1 MDAGK
6 VPTFDF
12 LGKRR
17 IALVVSIILA
27 AVGVI
32 AAISIPLG
40 KANLGTDFSGGV
52 STQFRFTNPVV
63 VEEVRSM
70 LDAGGFGEADIQE
83 ISGANKLLIRVKK
96 VEGDLSAVSK
106 SIGEIFTASMPE
118 NPYIVDSTTEVGPTV
133 GKKLQRDAFW
143 AIVISLFGIFFYIGW
158 RFEFRF
164 GIAAVAATF
173 HDVLAVLGILFII
186 DKEIN
191 LLVITALLTIAGYSI
206 NDSVVVFDR
215 IRENLRKK
223 GKSKE
228 ELVPLINRSVNE
240 MLRRT
245 IVTSGTTLLVLMA
258 LFLLGGEV
266 IHDFSLTLILGVVI
280 GTYSSIFVASP
291 LLLLWK
297 GRRGKL
303 INIDE

>member
-1 MDAGK
+1 MQAGA
-6 VPTFDF
+6 VTTIDF

-17 IALVVSIILA
+17 IALAFSLILA
-27 AVGVI
+27 ILGII

-52 STQFRFTNPVV
+52 STQFRFENAVV
-63 VEEVRSM
+63 VEDVRAL
-70 LDAGGFGEADIQE
+70 LDAGGFSEADIQE
-83 ISGANKLLIRVKK
+83 ISGNKKLLIRVKK
-96 VEGDLSAVSK
+96 IDGDMRQVSK
-106 SIGEIFTASMPE
+106 NIGKIFSTSMSD
-118 NPYIVDSTTEVGPTV
+118 NPYIVDSTSEVGPTV

-164 GIAAVAATF
+164 GIAAVVATF
-173 HDVLAVLGILFII
+173 HDVLAVLGLLFLFGN
-186 DKEIN
+186 EIN

-215 IRENLRKK
+215 IRENLRKR

-228 ELVPLINRSVNE
+228 ELIPLINRSVNE

-245 IVTSGTTLLVLMA
+245 IVTSGTTLIVLIA
-258 LFLLGGEV
+258 LFVLGGEV
-266 IHDFSLTLILGVVI
+266 IHEFAMTLILGVLI

-297 GRRGKL
+297 GKKGKL
-303 INIDE
+303 VNIED

>member
-1 MDAGK
+1 MSVGK
-6 VPTFDF
+6 VTTIDF

-17 IALVVSIILA
+17 IALVVSLILA
-27 AVGVI
+27 AIGII

-52 STQFRFTNPVV
+52 STQFRFTSPVV
-63 VEEVRSM
+63 VENVRAL
-70 LDAGGFGEADIQE
+70 LDAGGFGDADIQE
-83 ISGANKLLIRVKK
+83 ISGATKLLIRVKK
-96 VEGDLSAVSK
+96 VEGELGDVSK
-106 SIGEIFTASMPE
+106 SIGKIFSTSLAE
-118 NPYIVDSTTEVGPTV
+118 NPYTIDSTTEVGPTV
-133 GKKLQRDAFW
+133 GKRLQRDAFW
-143 AIVISLFGIFFYIGW
+143 AVVISLLGILFYIGW

-164 GIAAVAATF
+164 GIAAVVATF
-173 HDVLAVLGILFII
+173 HDVLVVLGILFVIN
-186 DKEIN
+186 KEIN
-191 LLVITALLTIAGYSI
+191 LLVVTALLTIAGYSI

-215 IRENLRKK
+215 IRENLKRR

-245 IVTSGTTLLVLMA
+245 IVTSGTTLLVLVS
-258 LFLLGGEV
+258 LFILGGEV
-266 IHDFSLTLILGVVI
+266 IHDFSLTLILGVLI

-297 GRRGKL
+297 GRKGKL
-303 INIDE
+303 IED